1 MKQESKYF
9 YAHFTK
15 ERTEVKGGQEWKI
28 PQQINAGLGLSTGN
42 LAPEPKLLAQLKE
55 GKQNKNKPKLYVVKW
70 GQTTLTK
77 YDENK

>member
-1 MKQESKYF
+1 MKQYSKYF

-42 LAPEPKLLAQLKE
+42 LAPETKLLAQLKE
-55 GKQNKNKPKLYVVKW
+55 GK
-70 GQTTLTK
+70 
-77 YDENK
+77 